1 MPRKRKDTP
10 KARRPIKRQRLEG
23 LTVTVQNCK
32 TKGYSYSVVMHSD
45 RQRVRQKYCRTK
57 DEAEGIA
64 QKWGIEAG
72 NTGAV
77 AALNITDHDK
87 RALMQWKEDLGKFG
101 KKPADAVAF
110 YLDHLKRC
118 RVSMSVQELFE
129 KVVALKRREKKSER
143 YLTDMVSR
151 MARFCASFGPQTVAD
166 ITTSDISTWLHS
178 LEASPVTI
186 NNYRRLI
193 SVLFSHAV
201 RIGACERNPVEG
213 VDLIKQSPGEIG
225 ILTVEQASK
234 LLSSAAREP
243 EILAAIVIGLFAGV
257 RDAELK
263 RMDWREVN
271 LESGYIEIK
280 ASKSKSARRRLIE
293 IQPAL
298 KSWLKK
304 CPDKS
309 GAIWP
314 AGERGRIL
322 HEGVRRKAGFG
333 TPGSET
339 EDEKS
344 QSDLRLVAWPHNA
357 LRHSFASYHLAK
369 FKNAHTLALE
379 MGHTSTAILF
389 EHYRELVRP
398 EDAEAFWGLH
408 PLKG

>member
-45 RQRVRQKYCRTK
+45 RQRIRQKYCRTK
-57 DEAEGIA
+57 EEAEGIA

-110 YLDHLKRC
+110 YLDHLRRC

-151 MARFCASFGPQTVAD
+151 LSRFCSSFGPQTVAD
-166 ITTSDISTWLHS
+166 ISTSDISTWLHS

-213 VDLIKQSPGEIG
+213 VDPIKQSPGEVG
-225 ILTVEQASK
+225 ILTVEQASM
-234 LLSSAAREP
+234 LLTSAAGEP
-243 EILAAIVIGLFAGV
+243 DILAAIVIGLFAGV

-263 RMDWREVN
+263 RMDWKEVN
-271 LESGYIEIK
+271 LESGCIEIK
-280 ASKSKSARRRLIE
+280 ASKSKSARRRLID
-293 IQPAL
+293 IQPVL
-298 KSWLKK
+298 KAWLEK
-304 CPDKS
+304 CPGKD

-339 EDEKS
+339 LDE
-344 QSDLRLVAWPHNA
+344 QERSDLKLVAWPHNA
-357 LRHSFASYHLAK
+357 LRHSFASYHVAK
-369 FKNAHTLALE
+369 FKNSDTLALE

-389 EHYRELVRP
+389 AHYRQLVRP
-398 EDAEAFWGLH
+398 EDAEAYWNLFPSG
-408 PLKG
+408 

>member
-45 RQRVRQKYCRTK
+45 RQRIRQKYCRTK
-57 DEAEGIA
+57 EEAEGIA

-143 YLTDMVSR
+143 YLTDLVSR

-213 VDLIKQSPGEIG
+213 VDPIKQSAGEVG

-234 LLSSAAREP
+234 LLSSAAGEP

-293 IQPAL
+293 MQPVL
-298 KSWLKK
+298 KAWLEK
-304 CPDKS
+304 CPGKS

-314 AGERGRIL
+314 MGERGRVL
-322 HEGVRRKAGFG
+322 HERVRRVAGFG
-333 TPGSET
+333 TPVGET
-339 EDEKS
+339 QDEDMKDEKKIIP
-344 QSDLRLVAWPHNA
+344 WPHNA

-369 FKNAHTLALE
+369 FKNAQNLALE

-389 EHYRELVRP
+389 EHYRELVQP
-398 EDAEAFWGLH
+398 NEADAFWSLFPPIG
-408 PLKG
+408 